1 MQFVYPHRVC
11 YSQQYTAFLIAA
23 IIPVTTAEN
32 GRSFSCMKHVKTYL
46 RSVINDY
53 RLGDLA
59 TLSINR
65 EKSYGINME
74 DIVDYFA
81 KLANRR
87 IALLKLQLTPLN
99 WDTFVSDSLSRLNEV
114 CPNYPKFFSINLYGD
129 DFIPREMSQLSGFP
143 D

>member
-1 MQFVYPHRVC
+1 
-11 YSQQYTAFLIAA
+11 
-23 IIPVTTAEN
+23 
-32 GRSFSCMKHVKTYL
+32 MKHVKTYL

>member
-1 MQFVYPHRVC
+1 
-11 YSQQYTAFLIAA
+11 
-23 IIPVTTAEN
+23 
-32 GRSFSCMKHVKTYL
+32 MKHVKTYL

-99 WDTFVSDSLSRLNEV
+99 WDISLGMKSSPYKLILKN
-114 CPNYPKFFSINLYGD
+114 FG
-129 DFIPREMSQLSGFP
+129 
-143 D
+143 